1 MKFNFAVLAIISLWL
16 VFACTRPNQSGNV
29 KEKTTGVL
37 EFYENTDREI
47 WQRPELVQS
56 LFGDLTNKTVA
67 DIGAGSG
74 FFTFR
79 LAERAEKVIAIEI
92 NQEVVDKLNASI
104 PQAVKDRVEVRLVP
118 PDDPMLQPEEVDAI
132 LIVNTYV
139 YFDDRVAY
147 LKKLHVSLS
156 EVGKVLISDFK
167 KKQTPLGP
175 PPEFRISL
183 YEVEKELQEAGFRI
197 IVSDDTSLGYQ
208 YIVLA
213 EKIEPQQ

>member
-1 MKFNFAVLAIISLWL
+1 MKINSAVLAIISLWCI
-16 VFACTRPNQSGNV
+16 FSCTRPNQSNKV

-104 PQAVKDRVEVRLVP
+104 PEAVKSRVEVRLVP

-147 LKKLHVSLS
+147 LKKLHRSLS
-156 EVGKVLISDFK
+156 EVGRVLISDFK
-167 KKQTPLGP
+167 KKQTTLGP
-175 PPEFRISL
+175 PPEFRLSL

-208 YIVLA
+208 YVVLA
-213 EKIEPQQ
+213 EKVEPQQ